1 MKMAARLVALLMVS
15 APALAQST
23 ASTSAPASKSPDR
36 GADLVRS
43 AEQDVVYEGE
53 LETHIAIGGESTGW
67 RLRRRTPQGRREY
80 IEVLLTA
87 DVAQGVRANTR
98 VQVNNGETTVIG
110 GIYKSREQTTQD
122 RTPGLH
128 RVPLLGWLFKRDTL
142 MDENRELL
150 IFITPKIAR
159 L

>member
-1 MKMAARLVALLMVS
+1 MNDSMKMAVRLVALLVVS
-15 APALAQST
+15 APAFAQSP
-23 ASTSAPASKSPDR
+23 ASTPAPASKSRDGVADR
-36 GADLVRS
+36 VRP

-98 VQVNNGETTVIG
+98 VQVRGTMKTRHYAERGDVDVLVA
-110 GIYKSREQTTQD
+110 KSVVEVA
-122 RTPGLH
+122 RT
-128 RVPLLGWLFKRDTL
+128 R
-142 MDENRELL
+142 
-150 IFITPKIAR
+150 
-159 L
+159 